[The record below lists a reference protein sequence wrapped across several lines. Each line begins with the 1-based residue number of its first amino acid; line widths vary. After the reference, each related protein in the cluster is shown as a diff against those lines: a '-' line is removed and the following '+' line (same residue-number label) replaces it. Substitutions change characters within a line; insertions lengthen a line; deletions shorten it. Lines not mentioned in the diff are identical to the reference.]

1 MKKISLIFI
10 LSASLFAGN
19 TLAVSTAT
27 DDGAGMVSFGL
38 TYDFMDDVAGFQFD
52 VLSDGAFT
60 LTGAAGGAAEA
71 AGFSMSTNEAGTV
84 IGFSFTG
91 GTIAAGAGDFITLS
105 GTYDSA
111 NAGTSVVIEAKE
123 DCTSDGTP
131 DCNGDTDT
139 RLVFSDSAGDPLEA
153 DFHEAAWTLGES
165 TVTLGNEPV
174 KVYAYDLSD
183 NYPNPFNPST
193 QINYGVEFSGDVSI
207 VVYDMMGREVKTL
220 VSEHATPGIY
230 SVVWD
235 ARNNQGLDVS
245 AGIYIYKMISGD
257 FVKVNKMMLVK

>member
-60 LTGAAGGAAEA
+60 LSGAAGGAAEA

-91 GTIAAGAGDFITLS
+91 GTIAAGTGDFITLS
-105 GTYDSA
+105 GTYDAA
-111 NAGTSVVIEAKE
+111 NAGTSVVI
-123 DCTSDGTP
+123 
-131 DCNGDTDT
+131 
-139 RLVFSDSAGDPLEA
+139 
-153 DFHEAAWTLGES
+153 
-165 TVTLGNEPV
+165 
-174 KVYAYDLSD
+174 
-183 NYPNPFNPST
+183 
-193 QINYGVEFSGDVSI
+193 
-207 VVYDMMGREVKTL
+207 
-220 VSEHATPGIY
+220 
-230 SVVWD
+230 
-235 ARNNQGLDVS
+235 
-245 AGIYIYKMISGD
+245 
-257 FVKVNKMMLVK
+257 